1 MAIELI
7 ITVSK
12 IILGIVFLFAGVV
25 KLFDMR
31 KFKLT
36 VLQYGVLPVKI
47 ATVGAYLHPFF
58 EIGAGGMLLF
68 NYYALY
74 GAILVIGMMIVA
86 NIFIVFAIKKQKKL
100 EDCGCFG
107 GVIKRP
113 LGWHAV
119 LENTVWTILAIIIVV
134 YSL

>member
-1 MAIELI
+1 MAVEII
-7 ITVSK
+7 ITVFR
-12 IILGIVFLFAGVV
+12 IILGFVFLFAGVV
-25 KLFDMR
+25 KLFDLR

-36 VLQYGVLPVKI
+36 VLQYGLLPVKI
-47 ATVGAYLHPFF
+47 ATIGAYFHPFF
-58 EIGAGGMLLF
+58 EILAGAMLFF
-68 NYYALY
+68 NFYEVY

-86 NIFIVFAIKKQKKL
+86 NIFIIFAIKKQKKM

-119 LENTVWTILAIIIVV
+119 FENIVWTILAIIVLV